1 MPVSKNWEEAL
12 KVFMADTG
20 SLADRNSVAG
30 PGSAR
35 WTTTDGVR
43 ILKDI
48 NPNQD
53 WSKTFDV
60 FWTGVATLQDANGQN
75 VVSPVHFVAGFNID
89 KKNVFDSPTS
99 KWNLWFSDPKKI
111 LAPLVGSPFK
121 NEVTNPLSFEH
132 AAAQVT
138 SIVGWFDEWLPTI
151 KKWGDAVDSGGDEWK
166 GSAAGAFKKFL
177 NVIHV
182 EMSKVR
188 LDITAPS
195 DYAAL
200 ITTAKDQL
208 KASVT
213 GMNTALGEWYVTRN
227 ANGLNV
233 LHDAFWKVMSKA
245 ELQVTWKPYSYGDTY
260 GYEPD
265 TFKIVDNDKSDISHA
280 YWLDGVESAAKTLWL
295 ANLEKLDTAAKN
307 YLGPLDAAYSKLAGA
322 LKEGVYQPNISM
334 PGGGTGPTPPP
345 NPQNNPLN
353 QGGKNPPDGKGGA
366 GGPGGPKKPPELK
379 PGGGPGPGNK
389 PPGGPPGSLKPGS
402 GSGTGA
408 GVPLLDKNG
417 KPVLGPD
424 GKPVLVPP
432 GSRIGKDGKVYDPKG
447 NPVLGPGGKPV
458 IAPPGAKVGQ
468 APPGGPPQGPLTPG
482 SSPYDQI
489 RLPEGAKI
497 LENGTVVDANGKPLL
512 DSNGNPYT
520 LPEGATL
527 KDGIVVGAD
536 GKPISRTHQLLT
548 NAEHALN
555 SRPIP
560 KPNTQ
565 SGGLPSFEFKSG
577 GTSGSGSGRLPGLDG
592 LGSGLGSGGGAGG
605 LVGGPQ
611 PKGTAATVGGM
622 TGIGEW
628 GTQRGA
634 SVAGNPAAA
643 AANAAAQ
650 QQRDALQGQSPP
662 QSPMMPPMSPGAGA
676 AGGQPNQGK
685 DRQRTTWLTEDEE
698 VWGTDTGSVS
708 GVIGR

>member
-1 MPVSKNWEEAL
+1 MPVNKNWEEAL

-43 ILKDI
+43 VLKDI

-75 VVSPVHFVAGFNID
+75 VASPVHFVAGFNID

-99 KWNLWFSDPKKI
+99 KWNLWFSDPKKN

-121 NEVTNPLSFEH
+121 NEVVNPLSFEH

-151 KKWGDAVDSGGDEWK
+151 KKWGDAVDSGTDEWK

-208 KASVT
+208 KASAT
-213 GMNTALGEWYVTRN
+213 GMNTAFDEWYVTRN

-245 ELQVTWKPYSYGDTY
+245 ELQVTWKAYSYGDTY

-265 TFKIVDNDKSDISHA
+265 VWKIVDNDKSDISQA
-280 YWLDGVESAAKTLWL
+280 YWLDGVESAAKALWI

-307 YLGPLDAAYSKLAGA
+307 HLGLLDTAYSKLAGA

-353 QGGKNPPDGKGGA
+353 PGGKNPLDGKGGA

-379 PGGGPGPGNK
+379 PGGGAGPGNK
-389 PPGGPPGSLKPGS
+389 PPSGLPGSLKPGS

-468 APPGGPPQGPLTPG
+468 LPPGGPPQGPLQPG

-489 RLPEGAKI
+489 RLPEGAKV

-520 LPEGATL
+520 LPKGATV

-555 SRPIP
+555 SRPVP

-577 GTSGSGSGRLPGLDG
+577 GTSGGGRFPGLDG
-592 LGSGLGSGGGAGG
+592 LGSGGGSGSG
-605 LVGGPQ
+605 LVNGAQ
-611 PKGTAATVGGM
+611 PKGIAGTVGGM

-650 QQRDALQGQSPP
+650 QQRDALQGQAPP
-662 QSPMMPPMSPGAGA
+662 QSPMMPPMSPGAGG

>member
-1 MPVSKNWEEAL
+1 MPVNKNWEEAL

-43 ILKDI
+43 VLKDI

-75 VVSPVHFVAGFNID
+75 VASPVHFVAGFNID

-99 KWNLWFSDPKKI
+99 KWNLWFSDPKKN

-121 NEVTNPLSFEH
+121 NEVVNPLSFEH

-151 KKWGDAVDSGGDEWK
+151 KKWGDAVDSGTDEWK

-208 KASVT
+208 KASAT
-213 GMNTALGEWYVTRN
+213 GMNTAFDEWYVTRN

-245 ELQVTWKPYSYGDTY
+245 ELQVTWKAYSYGDTY

-265 TFKIVDNDKSDISHA
+265 VWKIVDNDKSDISQA
-280 YWLDGVESAAKTLWL
+280 YWLDGVESAAKALWI

-307 YLGPLDAAYSKLAGA
+307 HLGLLDTAYSKLAGA

-345 NPQNNPLN
+345 TPRTTPSTRAARTPST
-353 QGGKNPPDGKGGA
+353 GRAGPAAPAGRRSPPSSSPA
-366 GGPGGPKKPPELK
+366 G
-379 PGGGPGPGNK
+379 
-389 PPGGPPGSLKPGS
+389 
-402 GSGTGA
+402 
-408 GVPLLDKNG
+408 
-417 KPVLGPD
+417 
-424 GKPVLVPP
+424 
-432 GSRIGKDGKVYDPKG
+432 
-447 NPVLGPGGKPV
+447 
-458 IAPPGAKVGQ
+458 APPG
-468 APPGGPPQGPLTPG
+468 
-482 SSPYDQI
+482 
-489 RLPEGAKI
+489 
-497 LENGTVVDANGKPLL
+497 
-512 DSNGNPYT
+512 
-520 LPEGATL
+520 
-527 KDGIVVGAD
+527 
-536 GKPISRTHQLLT
+536 
-548 NAEHALN
+548 
-555 SRPIP
+555 
-560 KPNTQ
+560 
-565 SGGLPSFEFKSG
+565 
-577 GTSGSGSGRLPGLDG
+577 
-592 LGSGLGSGGGAGG
+592 
-605 LVGGPQ
+605 
-611 PKGTAATVGGM
+611 
-622 TGIGEW
+622 
-628 GTQRGA
+628 
-634 SVAGNPAAA
+634 
-643 AANAAAQ
+643 
-650 QQRDALQGQSPP
+650 
-662 QSPMMPPMSPGAGA
+662 
-676 AGGQPNQGK
+676 
-685 DRQRTTWLTEDEE
+685 
-698 VWGTDTGSVS
+698 
-708 GVIGR
+708 